1 MYRCRYFVIKELV
14 NPALLKK
21 IGENIAWITFDE
33 RLLRK
38 ADAIR
43 TKYGPCTINADG
55 LTDCGLR
62 DPQSPTGAKYSM
74 HKIGRALDL
83 HIRTIE
89 VAAGKIKD
97 ATERKKF
104 KIREYNKV
112 REQLMVNHEFDCLS
126 FEHNSKD
133 YPDGIPW
140 LHVDTANRANRLYR
154 A

>member
-1 MYRCRYFVIKELV
+1 MAYRCRYFVIKELV

-33 RLLRK
+33 RLLRM

-43 TKYGPCTINADG
+43 SKYGPCTINADG

-89 VAAGKIKD
+89 LAAGKIKD
-97 ATERKKF
+97 STERKKF
-104 KIREYNKV
+104 KIREYNKI

-126 FEHNSKD
+126 FEHNI
-133 YPDGIPW
+133 GW
-140 LHVDTANRANRLYR
+140 LHVDTANRTNRLYNP
-154 A
+154 

>member
-1 MYRCRYFVIKELV
+1 MAYRCRYFVIKELV

-21 IGENIAWITFDE
+21 IGENIAWIMFDE
-33 RLLRK
+33 QLLRK

-43 TKYGPCTINADG
+43 AKYGPCTINTDG

-74 HKIGRALDL
+74 HKIARGLDL

-89 VAAGKIKD
+89 QAAAKIKD
-97 ATERKKF
+97 PVERKKF

-126 FEHNSKD
+126 FEHN
-133 YPDGIPW
+133 IPW
-140 LHVDTANRANRLYR
+140 LHCDTGNRTNRLYNP
-154 A
+154 

>member
-1 MYRCRYFVIKELV
+1 MYKCKYFVIKELV

-21 IGENIAWITFDE
+21 IGENIAWIMFDE
-33 RLLRK
+33 QLLRK

-43 TKYGPCTINADG
+43 TKYGPCTINTDG

-74 HKIGRALDL
+74 HKIARGLDL

-89 VAAGKIKD
+89 QAAAKIKD
-97 ATERKKF
+97 PVERKKF

-112 REQLMVNHEFDCLS
+112 REQLMLDSEFDCLS
-126 FEHNSKD
+126 FEHN
-133 YPDGIPW
+133 IPW
-140 LHVDTANRANRLYR
+140 LHIDTGNRDSRLFNP
-154 A
+154 